1 MRRDHTTVVR
11 ILITNDDG
19 IYSPGLAALAKA
31 ASKFGEI
38 RIVAPNVEQSS
49 MGHAIT
55 SSRPLSWR
63 KTVVGEFD
71 AKRVNGTPAD
81 CVALGA
87 TEWQHVDVVLSGI
100 NIGPNLGNAMWH
112 SGTLAGAKQAS
123 LLGIRGIALS
133 SAVVSDEPTFD
144 ALATWIER
152 VLDLLL
158 VKETSL
164 PLVNVNFPGEPKD
177 LMWTRQ
183 AVRHYDG
190 YIVPSQDPMGR
201 KNYWFMVKP
210 IEDPEEGTDLWA
222 VHRNL
227 VSLTPL
233 RLDITDH
240 TRLREVGERH
250 PLRQAHAAP
259 PKKAG
264 PEIPEQT

>member
-1 MRRDHTTVVR
+1 MR

-19 IYSPGLAALAKA
+19 IYSPGLLALARA
-31 ASKFGEI
+31 ASKFGDI

-63 KTVVGEFD
+63 TTVVGEFD
-71 AKRVNGTPAD
+71 ARRVNGTPAD
-81 CVALGA
+81 CVALGS
-87 TEWQHVDVVLSGI
+87 TDWQKVDVVLSGI

-144 ALATWIER
+144 TLAPWIER
-152 VLDLLL
+152 VLELLL

-177 LMWTRQ
+177 LAWTRQ

-210 IEDPEEGTDLWA
+210 IEEAEEGTDLW
-222 VHRNL
+222 VVQRNL

-233 RLDITDH
+233 CLDITDH
-240 TRLREVGERH
+240 SRLGAVRERH
-250 PLRQAHAAP
+250 PLRPPHKAP
-259 PKKAG
+259 PPVPQA
-264 PEIPEQT
+264 ERIPEQT